1 MEKERFTK
9 QAADQGLT
17 WEAGKPETMEKNDGS
32 GYTILLID
40 TEDNILW
47 SLEGILRREG
57 YDVLTASRGEEALR
71 LVKDNT
77 VSLIIAGSSL
87 PDMEGLEFFN
97 KVKEISPD
105 TTRLMLRGYT
115 DIIAIMAA
123 ISMGAVSRLSK
134 LAVRK

>member
-9 QAADQGLT
+9 QGTDQGLT
-17 WEAGKPETMEKNDGS
+17 WEAGKPVTTEGNEGS

-47 SLEGILRREG
+47 SLEGVLRREG

-77 VSLIIAGSSL
+77 VSLIIAGTSL
-87 PDMEGLEFFN
+87 PDMEGIEFFN